1 MKSSGLDLS
10 LCLEGSLSLLHG
22 VLSSLSD
29 GGDGFLSIVTSHKA
43 AAGSVT
49 PTSPL
54 LNLGSPFIDADLQCV
69 GAWPGYA
76 RCHAVVETGSL

>member
-1 MKSSGLDLS
+1 MKGSGLDLN
-10 LCLEGSLSLLHG
+10 LGLEGSLSLLHG

-29 GGDGFLSIVTSHKA
+29 GGDGFLSIVTSHQ
-43 AAGSVT
+43 GCSSVT

-54 LNLGSPFIDADLQCV
+54 LNLGSPFTDADLQCV

-76 RCHAVVETGSL
+76 RCHAVVERGSL